1 MTRCSGISRVLA
13 AGAAAVV
20 SALAFD
26 IPSRAGFTPEQLAGF
41 EVTHL
46 RGEVNAVLPKQKVIE
61 VIDPEGHLEI
71 VTVGIDMAPLRLR
84 KGDRV
89 DVSLLDGLV
98 VDLERSTATTLSF
111 DREDIIMPMDMGP
124 LKKGMRVA
132 LASGTARVVKVS
144 STDRSLS
151 LMGPLG
157 GIHNLDVVMPSDAS
171 SGDDLFPALQA
182 GDLVDFRL
190 IQPVA
195 VDIDRVATTAATAGV
210 STSQPL
216 LNGAAARRTSLKA
229 ELLEAFEL
237 SQVQGTLLQFKP
249 DQQVMELKSP
259 YGHTL
264 LITMGGGL
272 KTAGVSNGDEVI
284 VDILDGLV
292 VDLSKSSATSLSFT
306 REDVILSE
314 DFGEVR
320 KGARVAMGTG
330 TAEVVKVSE
339 KDHELSLRG
348 PFGGIHN
355 LDVRPGLS
363 GDPLAQLKVGDFVSF
378 RSIQPIAIGIQPAG

>member
-1 MTRCSGISRVLA
+1 MTRCSRISRVLA

-20 SALAFD
+20 STLAFHM
-26 IPSRAGFTPEQLAGF
+26 PSRAGFTPEQLAGF

-124 LKKGMRVA
+124 LKKGMRMA

-144 STDRSLS
+144 ASDRSLS

-157 GIHNLDVVMPSDAS
+157 GIHNLDVVMP

-195 VDIDRVATTAATAGV
+195 VGIDRIATAAATAGA

-216 LNGAAARRTSLKA
+216 LSSRADRRTSLKA

-237 SQVQGTLLQFKP
+237 SQVQGTLLQYEP

-264 LITMGGGL
+264 LITMSGGL
-272 KTAGVSNGDEVI
+272 KTAGVRKGDEVI
-284 VDILDGLV
+284 VDVLDGLV
-292 VDLSKSSATSLSFT
+292 VDLSKGSASSLSFN

-330 TAEVVKVSE
+330 TAEVVKISE
-339 KDHELSLRG
+339 EDHELSLRG
-348 PFGGIHN
+348 PFGGVHN
-355 LDVRPGLS
+355 LDVRPGLN
-363 GDPLAQLKVGDFVSF
+363 GDPLAQLKLGDFVSF
-378 RSIQPIAIGIQPAG
+378 RSIQPIAIGIRPAQ

>member
-26 IPSRAGFTPEQLAGF
+26 MPSRAGFTPEQLAGF

-46 RGEVNAVLPKQKVIE
+46 RGEVNAVLPKQKVSE

-157 GIHNLDVVMPSDAS
+157 GIHNLDVVMPGDAS